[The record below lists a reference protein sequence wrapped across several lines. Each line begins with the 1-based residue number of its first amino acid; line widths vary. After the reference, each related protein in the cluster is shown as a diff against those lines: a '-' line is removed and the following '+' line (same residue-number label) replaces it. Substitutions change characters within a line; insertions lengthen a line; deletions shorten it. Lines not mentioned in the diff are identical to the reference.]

1 MLLQF
6 VWEEDG
12 RAPAAVAVI
21 LWPLL
26 ALDLYVCPSA
36 VK

>member
-6 VWEEDG
+6 VREEDG

-21 LWPLL
+21 LWALP
-26 ALDLYVCPSA
+26 ALDLYVCPPA